1 MRTSHSR
8 LAATALVLAIGGIGL
23 VTADEVRKPN
33 MPAPEKALASPFL
46 DHLTGSWTTESTSI
60 HDGKEM
66 KGTGK
71 ATFTKS
77 LGSTA
82 LVQTYE
88 LTGPGPDGKTMTFHG
103 HGVTKVANDGK
114 SATTWWFC
122 NMSPDVM
129 KLTGTVSDSGLELTG
144 TSPHGTPV
152 TVSFTKTA
160 DGVTFQMKDGANEMK
175 DIYKRAR

>member
-8 LAATALVLAIGGIGL
+8 LAATALVLALAGIGY
-23 VTADEVRKPN
+23 VTADEVSKPD
-33 MPAPEKALASPFL
+33 MPVPEKALASPFF
-46 DHLTGSWTTESTSI
+46 DHLTGSWTTESIST
-60 HDGKEM
+60 HDGKEF

-71 ATFTKS
+71 ATFTKAI
-77 LGSTA
+77 GNTA

-103 HGVTKVANDGK
+103 HGVTKVASDGK

-129 KLTGTVSDSGLELTG
+129 KLTGTLSDNGLELSG
-144 TSPHGTPV
+144 TSPHGSPV

-160 DGVTFQMKDGANEMK
+160 DGVAFKMTEGANEMR
-175 DIYKRAR
+175 DTYKRVR